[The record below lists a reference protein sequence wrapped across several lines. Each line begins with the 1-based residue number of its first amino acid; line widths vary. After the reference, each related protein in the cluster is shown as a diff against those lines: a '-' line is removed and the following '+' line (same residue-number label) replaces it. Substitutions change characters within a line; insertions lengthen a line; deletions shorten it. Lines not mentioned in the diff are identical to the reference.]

1 MSKSY
6 FVMHYYWYRASDKP
20 PNESD
25 ESETKSIQ
33 EKKTEEIVEKTVT
46 LDDLKKKEK
55 PYEVMRPRTQK
66 DLDAQYAAD
75 KARQALET
83 PGETEA
89 RLKREVEPIFK
100 EIADLDQMK
109 YEIEEYHKEQV
120 GCNTSKM

>member
-1 MSKSY
+1 MVY
-6 FVMHYYWYRASDKP
+6 RYRASDKP

-25 ESETKSIQ
+25 ENETKSIQ
-33 EKKTEEIVEKTVT
+33 EKKSEEIVEKTVT
-46 LDDLKKKEK
+46 LDDLKKKAK

-66 DLDAQYAAD
+66 ELDAQFAAD

-89 RLKREVEPIFK
+89 RLRREVEPIFK

-120 GCNTSKM
+120 KIKTYKTL

>member
-1 MSKSY
+1 MRPRTQKGFSFFFKSP
-6 FVMHYYWYRASDKP
+6 S
-20 PNESD
+20 ESD
-25 ESETKSIQ
+25 ENETKSIQ
-33 EKKTEEIVEKTVT
+33 EKKSEEIVEKTVT

-66 DLDAQYAAD
+66 ELNAQYAAD

-89 RLKREVEPIFK
+89 RLRREVEPIFK

-109 YEIEEYHKEQV
+109 YEIEEYHTEQNATKTFRW
-120 GCNTSKM
+120 GTA